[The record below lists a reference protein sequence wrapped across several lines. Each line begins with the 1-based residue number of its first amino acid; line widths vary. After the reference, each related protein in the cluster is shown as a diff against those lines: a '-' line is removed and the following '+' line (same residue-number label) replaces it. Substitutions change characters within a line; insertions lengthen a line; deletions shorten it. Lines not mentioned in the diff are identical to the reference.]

1 MTTNPASTARIGQH
15 PIHPMLIPFPIAFLV
30 GALVTDLTF
39 LSTGN
44 AFWAQASMWL
54 IGAALVMAALAAL
67 AGLTDFLGD
76 ARIRAI
82 PDAWQH
88 FIGNVTAVVLAL
100 INFFLRYS
108 QGAETA
114 IRPWGLVLSAMVV
127 GILLFTGWKG
137 WEMVYHH
144 RVGIEPAPEQLS
156 GKAEAP
162 MERPRRNA
170 A

>member
-1 MTTNPASTARIGQH
+1 
-15 PIHPMLIPFPIAFLV
+15 
-30 GALVTDLTF
+30 
-39 LSTGN
+39 
-44 AFWAQASMWL
+44 MWL
-54 IGAALVMAALAAL
+54 LGAALVMAALAAL

-76 ARIRAI
+76 ARIRAL

-100 INFFLRYS
+100 INFGLRYM

-114 IRPWGLVLSAMVV
+114 IRPWGLVLSAVVV

-137 WEMVYHH
+137 WEMVYRH
-144 RVGIEPAPEQLS
+144 RVGIAEAPEQMS
-156 GKAEAP
+156 GTSATP
-162 MERPRRNA
+162 GERSDPHRHA